1 MPRRLMSAW
10 VGLLLVATIAQA
22 QIPFSK
28 DLMPARTSL
37 ARLGLERHWFNV
49 IPLGGNAEK
58 VSEVSIDEGLVFAQ
72 TDKANFFAY
81 DAESGR
87 LLWTANFGKFSVDA
101 YPASANSTMIFVTNS
116 NTLHALDRKT
126 GREVWTV
133 NFESIPAGSTSADED
148 YVWVGMNSGMLHTLR
163 AKDGKELWNV
173 QSRGA
178 LTSRPH
184 PAGRVIA
191 YASHDGRVYA
201 SRTNFSQPLWQWAA
215 GGPVTAPL
223 GAYGIRTLLVPSLD
237 KSLYAVDLFTAE
249 TKWNFPTGAPVEQ
262 EPLVSGD
269 DVFVINNQGS
279 LSSINAMSGSLNWTI
294 STLNGSLLG
303 VTKTRVYLESMDG
316 DLFIVDRGTGQ
327 VLFSPRFQAW
337 ADEPAQRSDLPRQS
351 FGDARLPPRGRG
363 CQTCAASRSQFET
376 IRIHPPRGL
385 SRHAADRPCLACE
398 GNRRRLGSCRGKA
411 GSRSGH
417 EKEGRR
423 HAEGRGRPRRRAE
436 ITRSSCW
443 RGESTFP

>member
-327 VLFSPRFQAW
+327 VLFSPRDTHERAGLNLRDFKLG
-337 ADEPAQRSDLPRQS
+337 PTN
-351 FGDARLPPRGRG
+351 RLNDRIYL
-363 CQTCAASRSQFET
+363 ASRSGMLVCLREAGAVKPVPLRDPNLKPFGY
-376 IRIHPPRGL
+376 IPPEGYPDTPPIAPV
-385 SRHAADRPCLACE
+385 SPAKATDDASAPAEEKPVPAPDTKKKGEDMPKEEAAP
-398 GNRRRLGSCRGKA
+398 A
-411 GSRSGH
+411 G
-417 EKEGRR
+417 EPK
-423 HAEGRGRPRRRAE
+423 
-436 ITRSSCW
+436 
-443 RGESTFP
+443 

>member
-1 MPRRLMSAW
+1 
-10 VGLLLVATIAQA
+10 
-22 QIPFSK
+22 
-28 DLMPARTSL
+28 
-37 ARLGLERHWFNV
+37 
-49 IPLGGNAEK
+49 
-58 VSEVSIDEGLVFAQ
+58 
-72 TDKANFFAY
+72 
-81 DAESGR
+81 
-87 LLWTANFGKFSVDA
+87 
-101 YPASANSTMIFVTNS
+101 
-116 NTLHALDRKT
+116 
-126 GREVWTV
+126 
-133 NFESIPAGSTSADED
+133 
-148 YVWVGMNSGMLHTLR
+148 MNSGMLHTLR

-327 VLFSPRFQAW
+327 VLFSPRDTHERAGLNLRDFKLG
-337 ADEPAQRSDLPRQS
+337 PTN
-351 FGDARLPPRGRG
+351 RLNDRIYL
-363 CQTCAASRSQFET
+363 ASRSGMLVCLREAGAVKPVPLRDPNLKPFGY
-376 IRIHPPRGL
+376 IPPEGYPDTPPIAPV
-385 SRHAADRPCLACE
+385 SPAKATDDASAPAEEKPVPAPDTKKKGEDMPKEEAAP
-398 GNRRRLGSCRGKA
+398 A
-411 GSRSGH
+411 G
-417 EKEGRR
+417 EPK
-423 HAEGRGRPRRRAE
+423 
-436 ITRSSCW
+436 
-443 RGESTFP
+443 